1 MSERI
6 IVINPNSTT
15 AVTADI
21 DAALA
26 RFAPFWIG
34 RNNLRYVQ
42 GPEGIAPW
50 DARRKASLDYSP
62 R

>member
-34 RNNLRYVQ
+34 RNNLR
-42 GPEGIAPW
+42 
-50 DARRKASLDYSP
+50 
-62 R
+62 

>member
-21 DAALA
+21 DAAPA

-34 RNNLRYVQ
+34 RNNLR
-42 GPEGIAPW
+42 
-50 DARRKASLDYSP
+50 
-62 R
+62 